1 MLCTTFSGRLPASYA
16 VEPKLD
22 GVRVLVH
29 LNPRLKTVAF
39 KTRNGRDLPS
49 LNHLKAEV
57 LAFVGQS
64 IKGDV
69 ILDAEATCGGL
80 SFFDSVGTLRG
91 ASKPALG
98 AILTVFDFIH
108 AFHDCQKRREV
119 LEAGVVDQPSVHLIT
134 RKVGNPDVEA
144 EFKAALEAGFEGV
157 IIKDLASDYQTGER
171 SGAWQKMKQ
180 EETHDCRVVAVTECS
195 TQKGR
200 IGSLTVDFNGVEV
213 SVGSG
218 FRSDRQRRELW
229 EARESILGGLV
240 EVGCHMV
247 TPNGSMRHPRLVKV
261 RADK

>member
-1 MLCTTFSGRLPASYA
+1 MLCTAFSGRLPASYA

-22 GVRVLVH
+22 GIRVLIYA
-29 LNPRLKTVAF
+29 NPLRKTVSF
-39 KTRNGRDLPS
+39 KTRNGRAMPS
-49 LNHLKAEV
+49 LDHLKAEV
-57 LAFVGQS
+57 LAFIGQS
-64 IKGDV
+64 LKGDV

-80 SFFDSVGTLRG
+80 SFFDSVGPLRG
-91 ASKPALG
+91 ANKPALG

-108 AFHDCQKRREV
+108 VFHNCQKRREV
-119 LEAGVVDQPSVHLIT
+119 LEAGVVNQPSVRLIA
-134 RKVGNPDVEA
+134 RKSGNPDVEA
-144 EFKAALEAGFEGV
+144 EFKSALEAGFEGI

-171 SGAWQKMKQ
+171 SEAWQKMKQ
-180 EETHDCRVVAVTECS
+180 EETHDCKVIAVTECT

-213 SVGSG
+213 AVGSG
-218 FRSDRQRRELW
+218 FRSDIQRRNLW
-229 EARESILGGLV
+229 EARKSLVGSLV

>member
-22 GVRVLVH
+22 GVRVLIH
-29 LNPRLKTVAF
+29 LNARLKTVAF

-64 IKGDV
+64 LKGDV

-91 ASKPALG
+91 ANKPAQG

-108 AFHDCQKRREV
+108 AFHDCQKRREM
-119 LEAGVVDQPSVHLIT
+119 LEAGVVDQPSVHLIA

-144 EFKAALEAGFEGV
+144 EFKAALAAGFEGI

-180 EETHDCRVVAVTECS
+180 EETHDCRVVSVTECS
-195 TQKGR
+195 TKKGH

-240 EVGCHMV
+240 EVGCHMM
-247 TPNGSMRHPRLVKV
+247 TPNGSMRHPRLLKI
-261 RADK
+261 RSDK